1 MKVFFSWGKWLILGM
16 RSTSPILALLTCL
29 FMASQVVAAGTFYV
43 DPISGSA
50 AGDGSAANPWK
61 TLEEVFGDNLIESQ
75 KPAVYPYNGTLQSRN
90 LGAPIKAGDTIKLRS
105 GYHGKIFESGY
116 FNSEIITIEADAG
129 HTPELH
135 GFTMRGAE
143 NWALRGLTVSP
154 ELAGVIDT
162 GSIVKFET
170 HNWHGP
176 ASNMSIEDSTIYSTA
191 DSSAW
196 TAADWTSKA
205 AHGIQV
211 NGSNFQIRNNT
222 ITNVNFG
229 ILTGGDDILAESN
242 TIRNFA
248 GDGMRGGGDRVTYQY
263 NTIKGPYDVDGNH
276 DDGIQFFQG
285 HGVPSY
291 DVVLRGNY
299 IETFADPAH
308 PLMHGSQGLGMFD
321 GPYIDWIVENN
332 VVMTTAAFH
341 GISLYDAEN
350 AQVVNNTVLD
360 ITGQSEPWILLN
372 DSTNSTMRNNLAF
385 KHLTTGS
392 SSLTSDHNITL
403 NNGNLD
409 AIFEDWQN
417 GVLRLKDGSLAIDAG
432 SNTLAPASDIDGR
445 PRPIGASVDIGAF
458 EYALSGDFDSDG
470 DVDGSDFLLWQLG
483 LGILEGAGFS
493 DGDANADGA
502 VNELDITLWQSAY
515 GDNLNSLAS
524 AGSSANSVPEPNT
537 CILLAVAI
545 SLVSLRMRK

>member
-1 MKVFFSWGKWLILGM
+1 MMDFDRKVGQFFGKQGLCL
-16 RSTSPILALLTCL
+16 LAALVMCL
-29 FMASQVVAAGTFYV
+29 FMTSQVVAESIFYV
-43 DPISGSA
+43 DPVNGSA
-50 AGDGSAANPWK
+50 AGDGSSANPWK
-61 TLEEVFGDNLIESQ
+61 TLEEVFGNNLIESQ
-75 KPAVYPYNGTLQSRN
+75 KAAVYPYNGTLQTRN
-90 LGAPIKAGDTIKLRS
+90 PGAPIKAGDTIKLRS
-105 GYHGKIFESGY
+105 GYHGDIFENGY
-116 FNSEIITIEADAG
+116 FNSDTITIEAEAG
-129 HTPELH
+129 HTPQLQ

-154 ELAGVIDT
+154 ELAGVVDT

-176 ASNMSIEDSTIYSTA
+176 VSNMSIEDSTIYSTA
-191 DSSAW
+191 DSSGW

-205 AHGIQV
+205 AHGIQA
-211 NGSNFQIRNNT
+211 NGSHFQIRNNT

-242 TIRNFA
+242 TIQNFA

-263 NTIKGPYDVDGNH
+263 NTIKGSYDVDGNH

-291 DVVLRGNY
+291 DVVLRGNH

-308 PLMHGSQGLGMFD
+308 PLKHGSQGLGMFD

-360 ITGQSEPWILLN
+360 ITGNSEPWILLN
-372 DSTNSTMRNNLAF
+372 NSTNSTMRNNLAF
-385 KHLTTGS
+385 KHLTTDS

-403 NNGNLD
+403 NSGNLD

-458 EYALSGDFDSDG
+458 EYAIAGDFDSDG
-470 DVDGSDFLLWQLG
+470 DVDGSDFLLWQRGLG
-483 LGILEGAGFS
+483 LLEGASFS
-493 DGDANADGA
+493 DGDANADG
-502 VNELDITLWQSAY
+502 VVDDQDRSLWQSNY
-515 GDNLNSLAS
+515 GSSLNVLAS
-524 AGSSANSVPEPNT
+524 LGASGTSVPEPNA
-537 CILLAVAI
+537 CSLLALAI
-545 SLVSLRMRK
+545 SLVSLRVRR